1 MSQPVA
7 VSSHLSGLIAAGHR
21 RSAVPADSPRPASSH
36 RFHRVPCPNP
46 WPPHRAETTPRGD
59 GGYHRFAVCLEGAV
73 LGRVGHNSVR
83 SAQRRWRQG
92 RAGRWPCSRCRRS
105 HGHPHSTPLTRGTPI
120 GSRSTWN
127 ARNGRSGTHRG
138 TRSPPGVDHAHLSC
152 GHAVAILLG
161 TASSSDH
168 RRRRYIMKRV
178 RIPPGRGLTIPT
190 RTSNR
195 VTTPAKIAMCL
206 KRYRSKHCAQADSN
220 RQRMDSKSYFS
231 AFVASSC
238 DGIRKNCKSA
248 RCATSS
254 FTQSSQPTADCPT
267 VRSVGGRT
275 TRRCEPARGFSV
287 ISGR

>member
-1 MSQPVA
+1 MASRAGWPVA
-7 VSSHLSGLIAAGHR
+7 MQSVQTITRSSTQHTPHSRNSHRVTLNVERPQRTQWYPSGNSIASRR
-21 RSAVPADSPRPASSH
+21 RS
-36 RFHRVPCPNP
+36 C
-46 WPPHRAETTPRGD
+46 TPVMQSRGR
-59 GGYHRFAVCLEGAV
+59 HL
-73 LGRVGHNSVR
+73 
-83 SAQRRWRQG
+83 
-92 RAGRWPCSRCRRS
+92 
-105 HGHPHSTPLTRGTPI
+105 
-120 GSRSTWN
+120 
-127 ARNGRSGTHRG
+127 AR
-138 TRSPPGVDHAHLSC
+138 
-152 GHAVAILLG
+152 

-267 VRSVGGRT
+267 VRSVSGRT

>member
-1 MSQPVA
+1 MASRAGWPVA
-7 VSSHLSGLIAAGHR
+7 MQSVQTITRSSTQHTSHSR
-21 RSAVPADSPRPASSH
+21 NSH
-36 RFHRVPCPNP
+36 RVTLNVERP
-46 WPPHRAETTPRGD
+46 
-59 GGYHRFAVCLEGAV
+59 
-73 LGRVGHNSVR
+73 
-83 SAQRRWRQG
+83 QRR
-92 RAGRWPCSRCRRS
+92 C
-105 HGHPHSTPLTRGTPI
+105 
-120 GSRSTWN
+120 
-127 ARNGRSGTHRG
+127 GTHRG
-138 TRSPPGVDHAHLSC
+138 TRSLPGVDNAHLSC
-152 GHAVAILLG
+152 SHAVAILLG

-267 VRSVGGRT
+267 VRSVSGRT